1 MTLGERIKS
10 VRKQN
15 KLTQTEFAKSLGAS
29 RGMIVNVEMDKISN
43 MTAKKPLLQ
52 LICDKYGINPAW
64 LIDGEGEMMQ
74 ALSREQEIIRAVSEM
89 FTGDDS
95 FKQDITSMLVKLP
108 NEHWGLL
115 KDMAQRLL
123 DEQKKERQGINPASR
138 LSSGIIAS
146 SSNQL
151 AQRF

>member
-74 ALSREQEIIRAVSEM
+74 ELSREQEIIRAVSEM

-95 FKQDITSMLVKLP
+95 FNQDIISMLVKLP
-108 NEHWGLL
+108 DEHWGLL
-115 KDMAQRLL
+115 EDMARRLM
-123 DEQKKERQGINPASR
+123 DEQSKRKEAEQ
-138 LSSGIIAS
+138 
-146 SSNQL
+146 
-151 AQRF
+151 

>member
-15 KLTQTEFAKSLGAS
+15 KLTQTEFAESLGAS

-52 LICDKYGINPAW
+52 LICDKYGISPAW

-74 ALSREQEIIRAVSEM
+74 DLSREQEIVKAVSDM
-89 FTGDDS
+89 FTGDDG
-95 FKQDITSMLVKLP
+95 FKQDIISMMVKLP
-108 NEHWGLL
+108 DEHWELL
-115 KDMAQRLL
+115 KDMAWRLL
-123 DEQKKERQGINPASR
+123 DEQKKRQG
-138 LSSGIIAS
+138 
-146 SSNQL
+146 
-151 AQRF
+151 

>member
-1 MTLGERIKS
+1 MTLGERIKY

-74 ALSREQEIIRAVSEM
+74 DLSREQEIIRAVSDM

-95 FKQDITSMLVKLP
+95 FNQDIISMLVKLP
-108 NEHWGLL
+108 DEHWGLL
-115 KDMAQRLL
+115 EEMARRLM
-123 DEQKKERQGINPASR
+123 DEQSKRKEAEQWHWAS
-138 LSSGIIAS
+138 A
-146 SSNQL
+146 
-151 AQRF
+151 

>member
-74 ALSREQEIIRAVSEM
+74 DLSRDQEIIRAVSEM

-123 DEQKKERQGINPASR
+123 DEQKKERQG
-138 LSSGIIAS
+138 
-146 SSNQL
+146 
-151 AQRF
+151 

>member
-74 ALSREQEIIRAVSEM
+74 DLSREQEIIRAVSEM

-95 FKQDITSMLVKLP
+95 FKQDVISMLVKLP
-108 NEHWGLL
+108 DECWGLL
-115 KDMAQRLL
+115 EDMARRLL
-123 DEQKKERQGINPASR
+123 DEQKKERQG
-138 LSSGIIAS
+138 
-146 SSNQL
+146 
-151 AQRF
+151 

>member
-74 ALSREQEIIRAVSEM
+74 DLSREQEIVRAVSEM

-95 FKQDITSMLVKLP
+95 FKQDIISMLVKLP
-108 NEHWGLL
+108 GEYWGSLE
-115 KDMAQRLL
+115 DMARRLM
-123 DEQKKERQGINPASR
+123 DEQSKRKEAEQ
-138 LSSGIIAS
+138 
-146 SSNQL
+146 
-151 AQRF
+151 

>member
-52 LICDKYGINPAW
+52 LICDKYGCRREW

-74 ALSREQEIIRAVSEM
+74 ELSREQEIIKAVSEM

-95 FKQDITSMLVKLP
+95 FTQDIISMLVKLP
-108 NEHWGLL
+108 DEHWGLL
-115 KDMAQRLL
+115 EDMARRLM
-123 DEQKKERQGINPASR
+123 DEQSKRKETEQ
-138 LSSGIIAS
+138 
-146 SSNQL
+146 
-151 AQRF
+151 

>member
-74 ALSREQEIIRAVSEM
+74 ELSREQEIIKAVSDM

-95 FKQDITSMLVKLP
+95 FNQDIISMLVKLP
-108 NEHWGLL
+108 DEHWGLL
-115 KDMAQRLL
+115 EDMARRLM
-123 DEQKKERQGINPASR
+123 DEQSKRKEAEQ
-138 LSSGIIAS
+138 
-146 SSNQL
+146 
-151 AQRF
+151 

>member
-15 KLTQTEFAKSLGAS
+15 KLTQTEFAESLGAS

-52 LICDKYGINPAW
+52 LICDKYGISPAW

-74 ALSREQEIIRAVSEM
+74 DLSREQEIIRAVSEM
-89 FTGDDS
+89 FTGDDG
-95 FKQDITSMLVKLP
+95 FKQDIISMLVKLP
-108 NEHWGLL
+108 DEHWGLL
-115 KDMAQRLL
+115 EDMAQRLL
-123 DEQKKERQGINPASR
+123 DEQKKRQG
-138 LSSGIIAS
+138 
-146 SSNQL
+146 
-151 AQRF
+151 

>member
-74 ALSREQEIIRAVSEM
+74 DLSREQEIIRAVSEM

-95 FKQDITSMLVKLP
+95 FKQDIISMLVKLP
-108 NEHWGLL
+108 DEHWGLL

-123 DEQKKERQGINPASR
+123 DEQKKERQG
-138 LSSGIIAS
+138 
-146 SSNQL
+146 
-151 AQRF
+151 